1 MMVTKLSLIYHTK
14 HMYEWTDRQTR
25 SRNIIITDLSI
36 VKLAVDTDRKID
48 QPTQDA
54 QTTDKLTD

>member
-36 VKLAVDTDRKID
+36 VKLAVDTDRKNR
-48 QPTQDA
+48 PTDTGYA
-54 QTTDKLTD
+54 NNR